1 MTAVSQ
7 DWNENRDLQSFQ
19 CQTTAILNESIER
32 VQREKTEVSTEIDA
46 FEQFAER
53 LDRIEPAPIQC
64 EPIGLDLANS
74 EQKPI
79 RRVQEAYRET
89 VLSTPHFQRE
99 YDEPFLVNLRAEVGR
114 GLASA
119 LHPEHP
125 ASLTPV
131 LKQTLANAV
140 GQRITTR
147 RTLLETLQRELT
159 SLRCSRDDLSEFF
172 DSLGSVQ
179 QPQEISHEQFSQLEA
194 IATSRQNLI
203 HQAVSRRGSDD
214 QHYLHEYLYAGK
226 LWDFPVLFAIGKLRA
241 ASKGSR
247 SQSC

>member
-1 MTAVSQ
+1 MTAVSH
-7 DWNENRDLQSFQ
+7 DWNENRDLQSVQ
-19 CQTTAILNESIER
+19 CQTAAILNQSIER
-32 VQREKTEVSTEIDA
+32 VQREKTELSAEIDA

-64 EPIGLDLANS
+64 EPMGLDLANS

-89 VLSTPHFQRE
+89 ILSTPHFQRE
-99 YDEPFLVNLRAEVGR
+99 YDESFLVNLRAELGR

-125 ASLTPV
+125 APLTPV

-140 GQRITTR
+140 DQCITTR

-172 DSLGSVQ
+172 DSLDSVQ
-179 QPQEISHEQFSQLEA
+179 QPQEIGRKQFSQLEA
-194 IATSRQNLI
+194 IAASRQKVI
-203 HQAVSRRGSDD
+203 HQTASQRHSDNE
-214 QHYLHEYLYAGK
+214 HHFHEYLYAEK
-226 LWDFPVLFAIGKLRA
+226 PWDFPVLSAIGRLRA
-241 ASKGSR
+241 AS
-247 SQSC
+247 